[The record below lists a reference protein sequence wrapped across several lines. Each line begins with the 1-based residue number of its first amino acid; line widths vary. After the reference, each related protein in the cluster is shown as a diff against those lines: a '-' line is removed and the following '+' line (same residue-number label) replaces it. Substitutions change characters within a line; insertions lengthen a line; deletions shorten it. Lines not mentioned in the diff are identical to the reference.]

1 MCSGKLEAEQETEP
15 KGTAV
20 DATQAKTR
28 TEKKQFVQD
37 VLMDGLSISL
47 GYWTEKLSDSDRD
60 ALGEDGLAE
69 LQVLMQEQANRVAKM
84 FGYEKAWVS

>member
-1 MCSGKLEAEQETEP
+1 M
-15 KGTAV
+15 

-37 VLMDGLSISL
+37 QLMDGLSVTL
-47 GYWTEKLSDSDRD
+47 GYWRERLTDSERE
-60 ALGEDGLAE
+60 ALGEEGLAE
-69 LQVLMQEQANRVAKM
+69 LQALMQEQANRVAKI